1 IFPRAR
7 CIRRPTVKNIEA
19 YLSEDRARMLLE
31 IKKNFSVKQSFDLAE
46 LPSEALATKYTVLFK
61 ALDEAIT
68 EEARFRA
75 GF

>member
-1 IFPRAR
+1 MHD
-7 CIRRPTVKNIEA
+7 IEA
-19 YLSEDRARMLLE
+19 YLSEGRTRILLE
-31 IKKNFSVKQSFDLAE
+31 VKNSFSVNQSFDLVR
-46 LPSEALATKYTVLFK
+46 LPSEALAKKYSVLFK